1 MKNNQYQKQ
10 QLIKDLHDYLH
21 HPVPRA
27 WDAAFAE
34 ALIAATAR
42 SMGRLHLDAAW
53 LTTMRLTQDARMR
66 EYEQAANAVDAAY
79 HRQDLPSVAATCRH
93 WWRAAKALQTP
104 SSSKEA
110 SA

>member
-1 MKNNQYQKQ
+1 MKNIQHQK
-10 QLIKDLHDYLH
+10 QLIKDLHDYLYR
-21 HPVPRA
+21 PVPRA
-27 WDAAFAE
+27 WDAASAA

-53 LTTMRLTQDARMR
+53 LTTMQ
-66 EYEQAANAVDAAY
+66 
-79 HRQDLPSVAATCRH
+79 HRQDLPSVAAACRH